1 MCLIAI
7 IILVLAFVPYAN
19 AIVAIFF
26 SLFSSSYKL
35 ILGTILLFVAY
46 YYAVQIDEKT
56 NEEYMKSFYKVDD
69 VDDLKFFYGN
79 DYFSTINPKYSL
91 VTTELNN
98 GYHEIK
104 KDSNNIETIHKIE
117 VESGV
122 FTSYFITNKAGD
134 TLENHLDKLYHL
146 QVANYERD
154 NPGKKVILDFP
165 VRKEGLFWYARRIIY
180 ILCILAVF
188 YSFFSVETTH
198 TYVESIKDISKKR
211 PSFLKNER
219 RLDSNN
225 LLEDVIN
232 ETEENNSEIS
242 IEKEVSLLD
251 VNVITEEDF
260 STLPGISMVQAKYL
274 VKEREDNGK
283 YSSLG
288 NFYTRNDI
296 SENIQENIK
305 TKITCVEIE
314 NEEAKDTS
322 RKRFRGRR
330 LEL

>member
-26 SLFSSSYKL
+26 SLFSGSYKL

-56 NEEYMKSFYKVDD
+56 NEDYMKSFYKVDD
-69 VDDLKFFYGN
+69 VDNLKFFYGN

-122 FTSYFITNKAGD
+122 FTSYFITNKSGD
-134 TLENHLDKLYHL
+134 TLENHLNKLYHL

-198 TYVESIKDISKKR
+198 TYVESIKNISKKR

-225 LLEDVIN
+225 LLDDVIN
-232 ETEENNSEIS
+232 EIDENTGVIS
-242 IEKEVSLLD
+242 VEKEVSLLD
-251 VNVITEEDF
+251 VNSATEGDF
-260 STLPGISMVQAKYL
+260 ATLSGISMVQAKYL
-274 VKEREDNGK
+274 VKEREDNGS
-283 YSSLG
+283 YSSIL

-305 TKITCVEIE
+305 EKITCDERE
-314 NEEAKDTS
+314 NEEPKDAS
-322 RKRFRGRR
+322 RRRFRGRR

>member
-7 IILVLAFVPYAN
+7 IIFVLAFVPYAN

-26 SLFSSSYKL
+26 SLFSGSYKL
-35 ILGTILLFVAY
+35 ILGTVLLFSAY
-46 YYAVQIDEKT
+46 YFTVQIDEKT
-56 NEEYMKSFYKVDD
+56 NEDYMKSFYKVDN
-69 VDDLKFFYGN
+69 VEDLEFFYGN

-98 GYHEIK
+98 GHHEFE
-104 KDSNNIETIHKIE
+104 KDSNNVKTIHKIE

-122 FTSYFITNKAGD
+122 FTSYFITNKVGD

-165 VRKEGLFWYARRIIY
+165 VRKEGFFRYARRIIY
-180 ILCILAVF
+180 VLCILAVF
-188 YSFFSVETTH
+188 YSFFSVETAQ
-198 TYVESIKDISKKR
+198 TYVESLKDISKKR
-211 PSFLKNER
+211 PSFFNNEK
-219 RLDSNN
+219 RLDTNN
-225 LLEDVIN
+225 LLDDVIN
-232 ETEENNSEIS
+232 EADENNTEIS
-242 IEKEVSLLD
+242 IENEVSLLE
-251 VNVITEEDF
+251 VNRAGEEDF
-260 STLPGISMVQAKYL
+260 ATLSGISMVQAKYL
-274 VKEREDNGK
+274 VKEREDNGR
-283 YSSLG
+283 YSSLE

-296 SENIQENIK
+296 SKNIQENIK
-305 TKITCVEIE
+305 AKITCDEIE
-314 NEEAKDTS
+314 NEKPKDTS